1 MRVTKSIDEL
11 KPHPRNDY
19 FFDDITGESW
29 KRFLNSV
36 RTSGVIEP
44 IVVTQ
49 DNIIVSGHQR
59 VRACKELG
67 IKEVECKVGHYDS
80 EDEILKQL
88 IETNLIQRGIGNLN
102 PVKFGRCILEL
113 ERLYGIK
120 NGNNQ
125 HTGRVPQVA
134 EGSTI
139 TQADL
144 AAKIGIS
151 VDSLNRYKQ
160 LTTAVP
166 EIQQLLQ
173 DKVISPSAVRSIV
186 KRLSNEEQEKLAR
199 DLAGKE
205 KVNQREIDFY
215 INRAKQLA
223 AENEKLKARKPEIR
237 EVTREVVPADYETLK
252 ASSKK
257 MENQVAA
264 LKKENADLVSRRS
277 ADQAEIERLKTSRKP
292 TILDEADEA
301 YEFYRATCDYLK
313 KYVAVFPFS
322 EVIPHSQNN
331 ARGEYIV
338 KACHMAIDAYNDI
351 LKRFNTVDV
360 IEIV

>member
-1 MRVTKSIDEL
+1 MQTKGAEKQVILVNIL
-11 KPHPRNDY
+11 KPHPRNNY

-36 RTSGVIEP
+36 KTSGVIEP

-59 VRACKELG
+59 VRACNELG
-67 IKEVECKVGHYDS
+67 IKEVECKVRYYDS

-88 IETNLIQRGIGNLN
+88 IETNIEQRGIGNPN

-113 ERLYGIK
+113 ERIYGIR

-125 HTGRVPQVA
+125 HTERVPQVA

-160 LTTAVP
+160 LTTAIP

-173 DKVISPSAVRSIV
+173 DKVISPSAVRAIV
-186 KRLSNEEQEKLAR
+186 KRLSNEEQEKLAA

-223 AENEKLKARKPEIR
+223 AENEKLR
-237 EVTREVVPADYETLK
+237 
-252 ASSKK
+252 
-257 MENQVAA
+257 
-264 LKKENADLVSRRS
+264 
-277 ADQAEIERLKTSRKP
+277 SRKP
-292 TILDEADEA
+292 TRDNSADEKLQSQISELIRTNSSLQSELRSRDVELA
-301 YEFYRATCDYLK
+301 GLKDEVALLK
-313 KYVAVFPFS
+313 KTYYPESIKTANSAFEFKQKTDAFIETVLSPFCYS
-322 EVIPHSQNN
+322 NLISDNQNN
-331 ARGEYIV
+331 ECGEYIETSLNNLYN
-338 KACHMAIDAYNDI
+338 ATIDL
-351 LKRFNTVDV
+351 LKRFKTQDA
-360 IEIV
+360 IIY